1 MECVILDLVSIPVVK
16 RKYDGRHENLHSTG
30 QKLEIDVGQG
40 FQSLENLQ
48 LRKRGW
54 QQVAI

>member
-1 MECVILDLVSIPVVK
+1 ML
-16 RKYDGRHENLHSTG
+16 NHSTG